1 MAEKIR
7 AIVLKSS
14 DKKEKDLSVLL
25 FSLEKG
31 KIWVTLKGVKGSN
44 AKMKLAQ
51 NQFCFG
57 EFVLEEGKSGQIVTN
72 FECLESFH
80 EIAEDIDRY
89 FEASAV
95 LEVVDK
101 LKFSSE
107 TERAQVFLLVLKTL
121 KANCFQNLKN
131 SYALDKFFISLFE
144 ILGVPLYGEKC
155 SSCGTTAFDRIF
167 VDYSSG
173 GLVCMACRSLSSE
186 EMPKGAYIAL
196 KILTSTDFDKLSTIK
211 LAKDSEIVLLK
222 ILVKNFETRF
232 DERLKLM
239 GILS

>member
-1 MAEKIR
+1 MSEKIK
-7 AIVLKSS
+7 AIVLKSN

-31 KIWVTLKGVKGSN
+31 RIWVTLKGVKGQN

-57 EFVLEEGKSGQIVTN
+57 EFVLENGKSGQIVTS

-80 EIAEDIDRY
+80 EISENIDKY
-89 FEASAV
+89 FEASAA

-107 TERAQVFLLVLKTL
+107 TERAQTFLLVLRTL
-121 KANCFQNLKN
+121 KSICFENLKN
-131 SYALDKFFISLFE
+131 VYALDKFFISLFE
-144 ILGVPLYGEKC
+144 ILGVPLYSEKC
-155 SSCGTTAFDRIF
+155 SSCGSKAFDRIF
-167 VDYSSG
+167 LDFASG
-173 GLVCMACRSLSSE
+173 ELVCMACKSFSSE
-186 EMPKGAYIAL
+186 EMPKSAYIAL
-196 KILTSTDFDKLSTIK
+196 KILSITDFKKLCSVK
-211 LAKDSEIVLLK
+211 LAKGSEILLLK
-222 ILVKNFETRF
+222 MLVKNFENRF
-232 DERLKLM
+232 DEKLKLI

>member
-1 MAEKIR
+1 MAEKIK

-31 KIWVTLKGVKGSN
+31 KIWVTLRGVKGAN

-57 EFVLEEGKSGQIVTN
+57 EFVLEDGKSGKIVTS

-80 EIAEDIDRY
+80 EIAENIDQY

-107 TERAQVFLLVLKTL
+107 TERAQVFMLVLRAL
-121 KANCFQNLKN
+121 KAICFENLKN
-131 SYALDKFFISLFE
+131 VYALDKFFISLFE
-144 ILGVPLYGEKC
+144 ILGVPLYGDKC
-155 SSCGTTAFDRIF
+155 SSCGTKAFERIF

-173 GLVCMACRSLSSE
+173 GLVCMACKSFSSE
-186 EMPKGAYIAL
+186 EMPKSAYIAL
-196 KILTSTDFDKLSTIK
+196 KILSNTNFDKLSSVK
-211 LAKDSEIVLLK
+211 LAKDSEVLLLK

>member
-1 MAEKIR
+1 MAEKIK

-31 KIWVTLKGVKGSN
+31 KIWVTLKGVKGQN

-57 EFVLEEGKSGQIVTN
+57 EFVLEEGKSGQIVTS

-80 EIAEDIDRY
+80 EIPEDIDRY

-107 TERAQVFLLVLKTL
+107 NERVQIFLLVLRTL
-121 KANCFQNLKN
+121 KAICFQKLQNT
-131 SYALDKFFISLFE
+131 YALDKFFISLFE
-144 ILGVPLYGEKC
+144 ILGVSIYSEKC
-155 SSCGTTAFDRIF
+155 SSCGTKAFDRVF
-167 VDYSSG
+167 MDYSIG
-173 GLVCMACRSLSSE
+173 ELVCIACKGFSSE
-186 EMPKGAYIAL
+186 EVPKSAYIAL
-196 KILTSTDFDKLSTIK
+196 KILSNTNFDKLSSVK
-211 LAKDSEIVLLK
+211 LAKDSEIQLLK
-222 ILVKNFETRF
+222 ILVKNFEMRF